1 MSMSFIPSNL
11 QYLIHEKLSKNNNK
25 VALKIALGK
34 QVNQKRNNRERY
46 CYAMWPGRT
55 VTRNSRFVN
64 NKVNSLTGST
74 RATSPPYFASQRETP
89 VLKGKLT
96 QRMKTHLKKLR
107 NGKTTMKRDTYK
119 IGPENHYNIRVW
131 NDTID
136 DWNYEEMNRL
146 KHLYIAEENARV
158 TKRRRQAARMN
169 AIRKLKKKKRQNDI
183 DHRALLSSLITKKK
197 GGITI
202 Y

>member
-1 MSMSFIPSNL
+1 
-11 QYLIHEKLSKNNNK
+11 
-25 VALKIALGK
+25 
-34 QVNQKRNNRERY
+34 
-46 CYAMWPGRT
+46 
-55 VTRNSRFVN
+55 
-64 NKVNSLTGST
+64 
-74 RATSPPYFASQRETP
+74 
-89 VLKGKLT
+89 
-96 QRMKTHLKKLR
+96 MKTHLKKLR

>member
-1 MSMSFIPSNL
+1 MSFIPSNL

-46 CYAMWPGRT
+46 YPGWR
-55 VTRNSRFVN
+55 VTRNGRFVN
-64 NKVNSLTGST
+64 NRVISPTGSN
-74 RATSPPYFASQRETP
+74 RAISPPYFASQRESP

-107 NGKTTMKRDTYK
+107 NGKTTMKRDTYR

-136 DWNYEEMNRL
+136 GWNYKEMNRQRNQ
-146 KHLYIAEENARV
+146 YIAEENARV